1 MKANAI
7 KDAYQTRFEKLSK
20 YYYSTLEDF
29 KLNAIHHFRVEM
41 KKLRALIRLVNL
53 SDIEHQN
60 KIPKPLKSFY
70 NIAGNIRNLQLHRQ
84 RVVNLCKNLS
94 MELPPLY
101 LEFLKQEEESMQ
113 KEARQIA
120 VNISLKDFEKKLVG
134 KVPGQLTK
142 EVRTAFVEK
151 RRLRLEELFTLPFYY
166 DEGLHEIRK
175 IIKDLMY
182 NYKHLENIISVEL
195 PPAINHLKAMQSST
209 QALGDFHDLCVALF
223 LLSDAYLERAANRD
237 EVEIL
242 NELKTQLQLRKE
254 TMKEEIIESLRPIR
268 NYVEQEKSLVR
279 AHEILS

>member
-94 MELPPLY
+94 MELPSLY

-120 VNISLKDFEKKLVG
+120 VNISLKDFEKKLLG
-134 KVPGQLTK
+134 KVPDQLTK

-151 RRLRLEELFTLPFYY
+151 
-166 DEGLHEIRK
+166 
-175 IIKDLMY
+175 
-182 NYKHLENIISVEL
+182 
-195 PPAINHLKAMQSST
+195 
-209 QALGDFHDLCVALF
+209 
-223 LLSDAYLERAANRD
+223 
-237 EVEIL
+237 
-242 NELKTQLQLRKE
+242 E
-254 TMKEEIIESLRPIR
+254 T
-268 NYVEQEKSLVR
+268 
-279 AHEILS
+279 